1 MKKMKR
7 LLALVTVFILVALY
21 AAALIFA
28 LIDSSWAFS
37 VFKACIGMTV
47 VLPCLL
53 YIYLWIYKV
62 LNKES
67 HNETSSE
74 K

>member
-7 LLALVTVFILVALY
+7 LLALITVVILVALY

-28 LIDSSWAFS
+28 LIDSPWAFS

-62 LNKES
+62 LNRES
-67 HNETSSE
+67 HNDESSG

>member
-21 AAALIFA
+21 VAALIFA
-28 LIDSSWAFS
+28 LIDSPWAFS
-37 VFKACIGMTV
+37 VFKACIGLTV

-53 YIYLWIYKV
+53 YIYL
-62 LNKES
+62 
-67 HNETSSE
+67 
-74 K
+74 